1 MQVYLIMTSSDGGSI
16 SKVGGPKSKN
26 RFSSPIIKVGSGVAR
41 NFKKGGSII
50 STFFV
55 ERIFSAELI

>member
-1 MQVYLIMTSSDGGSI
+1 MVVSSDGGSI
-16 SKVGGPKSKN
+16 SKVEGAKPMN
-26 RFSSPIIKVGSGVAR
+26 RLSSPIVKAGSGVAR
-41 NFKKGGSII
+41 NFKKGKGNII